1 MNSSNKLNDKKTR
14 LVFIPLFGIIIPNVT
29 GIFEYLT
36 VSDGLYW
43 FGYLYF
49 IFLSFLVWQGN
60 RLFLIEQR
68 KHFDWF
74 RQPFRKVGILLFAN
88 VFYTGPTS
96 VFMLAGWY
104 RILGQG
110 YTNWQAI
117 QLSTL
122 IIVICVIFITHI
134 YETVYLIK
142 QREDDLLRVER
153 IEKAR
158 VESELQALKNQIDPH
173 FIFNSLNTLSHLIE
187 MSPERALHFTD
198 HLSDIY
204 RFILHNKDQDLV
216 MLEDEIHFLS
226 AYADLLKI
234 RFGDSINV
242 MIHTQFDGNYLI
254 SPISLQLLL
263 ENAVKHNQFSTE
275 NPLHIN
281 VIQENDAVI
290 VENQKTPKNE
300 GWESPGIGLKNL
312 NERIKLVMNKSIE
325 IMDDLKLYKV
335 KVPLLKISTV

>member
-1 MNSSNKLNDKKTR
+1 MSSGNKLNDKRTR
-14 LVFIPLFGIIIPNVT
+14 FVFIPLFGIIIPNVT
-29 GIFEYLT
+29 GLFENLT
-36 VSDGLYW
+36 SSDELYW

-96 VFMLAGWY
+96 VLLLTGWY
-104 RILGQG
+104 RMLGLG

-117 QLSTL
+117 QLTTL

-187 MSPERALHFTD
+187 TSPDRALNFTD
-198 HLSDIY
+198 HLSDMY

-216 MLEDEIHFLS
+216 ILEDEIHFLS

-242 MIHTQFDGNYLI
+242 AVHVPFEGNYLI
-254 SPISLQLLL
+254 SPISLQILL
-263 ENAVKHNQFSTE
+263 ENAVKHNQFSSET
-275 NPLHIN
+275 PLHIN
-281 VIQENDAVI
+281 VIQEKDVVI
-290 VENQKTPKNE
+290 VENQKLPKNE
-300 GWESPGIGLKNL
+300 GGESSGIGLKNL

-325 IMDDLKLYKV
+325 IIDELKFFKV